1 MSVANIALNIAGSPI
16 DQLTNMID
24 VGVQGWLSTTL
35 TVPVAHKGAITAGAL
50 ASFYASM
57 GLPFIRGYESGA
69 MYTMNALMDKAA
81 RMLQQPNIEG
91 ITIHASSTSVNRDV
105 EVASSPVIQQ
115 SISTRAFVTDSAT
128 PMPRTFS
135 VQGYLTPM
143 MPGIDAA
150 HTIKPSIMAQAK
162 YLDSCAMSRCPVWY
176 KDDYNRFFLVI
187 ITNFKETHDPNVTN
201 ALQVS
206 IDMQEYIPFIA
217 KERMG
222 SVLNGGMTSFFRGAE
237 SVT

>member
-1 MSVANIALNIAGSPI
+1 MSVLSIALNTMGAPV
-16 DQLTNMID
+16 DQLTNMVD
-24 VGVQGWLSTTL
+24 AGVQAWLSTTL
-35 TVPVAHKGAITAGAL
+35 TVPIAHKGVVTAGAL

-57 GLPFIRGYESGA
+57 GQPYIRGDANGL
-69 MYTMNALMDKAA
+69 MYNMNAMMDNAA

-91 ITIHASSTSVNRDV
+91 ITIHATSTAVNRDV
-105 EVASSPVIQQ
+105 EVASSPIIQQ

-135 VQGYLTPM
+135 VQGYLTSM
-143 MPGIDAA
+143 MPSIDAA
-150 HTIKPSIMAQAK
+150 HTIKPSIIAQAK

-187 ITNFKETHDPNVTN
+187 ITNFKETHDPNVTS

-222 SVLNGGMTSFFRGAE
+222 SVLNGGMTSFFRGAD

>member
-1 MSVANIALNIAGSPI
+1 MPLLNIALDAVGAPI

-24 VGVQGWLSTTL
+24 VGVQKWLSTTL
-35 TVPVAHKGAITAGAL
+35 TVPIAHKIAITSGSL
-50 ASFYASM
+50 VSFYTSM
-57 GLPFIRGYESGA
+57 EQQYTRGYGSGA
-69 MYTMNALMDKAA
+69 MYNMNAMMDKDA

-91 ITIHASSTSVNRDV
+91 ITIHASATSVNRDV
-105 EVASSPVIQQ
+105 EVSSSPVIQQ

-135 VQGYLTPM
+135 VQGYLTSM

-187 ITNFKETHDPNVTN
+187 ITNFKETHDPKVTN

-206 IDMQEYIPFIA
+206 IDMQEYIPFVA
-217 KERMG
+217 KERIG
-222 SVLNGGMTSFFRGAE
+222 SVLNGGMSSFFRGAD